1 MEWLSK
7 NQMNIFGTLCM
18 LAALLHTG
26 TEAAIYY
33 VGGLLC
39 WGAQQV
45 LEEITKERVIKFEP
59 FKVKEKEDV

>member
-18 LAALLHTG
+18 LGALLHTG
-26 TEAAIYY
+26 TEAAIYH

-39 WGAQQV
+39 WGVQLI
-45 LEEITKERVIKFEP
+45 LEELNV
-59 FKVKEKEDV
+59 EKEDV